1 MCCKYLAEV
10 NTSVLLNM
18 DLPDVA
24 EPVLYSFGALL
35 WGLDLLSCSCHRW
48 ASSGHKE
55 GAREYYRLCI
65 YVFGRGT
72 LLRQLLFTISIMI
85 AEYVLCFAMLFRIC
99 LAYDDPDVLSQPAL
113 ADTIGTILVIWL
125 LISTATLI
133 YLENIAGGVYVAMG
147 CVFEHNRAPRD
158 VESQLDLESLPLLYS
173 EEAQNTDLG
182 PVDIEHVPS
191 DWASDYGTLIPST
204 PGSRHSDSSPTLCS
218 FGNHSDSDSDS
229 GLSSISAS
237 RPEYVSFLDQPP
249 DVRATM
255 ATMAVQRRFR
265 SIRRGYGEAS
275 LLDLDIG
282 SDTQSL
288 LPNTDDEMDLP
299 VPSLDGFNMQNYG
312 SRSEQFDAD
321 DEMDSESSDSEH
333 EERL

>member
-1 MCCKYLAEV
+1 MCCIYLAEV
-10 NTSVLLNM
+10 NTPVLINM

-35 WGLDLLSCSCHRW
+35 WGLDLISFSCRRW
-48 ASSGHKE
+48 ASSGPKE

-85 AEYVLCFAMLFRIC
+85 AEVVLCFAMLFRIC

-113 ADTIGTILVIWL
+113 ADTIGTILVIWF

-133 YLENIAGGVYVAMG
+133 YLENIAGGVCVAMG
-147 CVFEHNRAPRD
+147 CVFEHNRAPAD
-158 VESQLDLESLPLLYS
+158 VESQLDMETLPLLYS

-182 PVDIEHVPS
+182 PVDIEHFAS

-204 PGSRHSDSSPTLCS
+204 PGSCRSNSSLTLYSSDS
-218 FGNHSDSDSDS
+218 HSDSDS

-255 ATMAVQRRFR
+255 AVQRIFR
-265 SIRRGYGEAS
+265 SIRRDYGEAG
-275 LLDLDIG
+275 LLDFDIG

-299 VPSLDGFNMQNYG
+299 EASLDELNMRDYG

-321 DEMDSESSDSEH
+321 DEMDSEGSDNEP